1 VLGFLAGMDRGKR
14 THPHRGQVLWDVS
27 QAAMQGVWRVWV
39 QGRWVGGG
47 EEVVVVVVVI
57 SSRQIGQ
64 VVEARG
70 VGMVGRVERNAE
82 AIFLGCGDDSDG

>member
-1 VLGFLAGMDRGKR
+1 MVLVLGFLAGMDRGKR
-14 THPHRGQVLWDVS
+14 THRHRGQVLWDVS

-47 EEVVVVVVVI
+47 KVVVVVM

-64 VVEARG
+64 VVGGMG
-70 VGMVGRVERNAE
+70 VGRVGRVERNAE
-82 AIFLGCGDDSDG
+82 AVFL